1 MARTKKKP
9 KGLGDVIENITE
21 TTGIK
26 KVVKAIS
33 EATGVDCGCGDEK
46 SGRHKWLN
54 ELVPFGKRIIQC
66 ATDEQKAYLEA
77 LFSKKPTQ
85 LSFSQQRELT
95 AIYFHSYGINIEQSQ
110 CSDCWRSYLND
121 LKRLVE

>member
-26 KVVKAIS
+26 KVVKAI
-33 EATGVDCGCGDEK
+33 AGDDCGCEERK
-46 SGRHKWLN
+46 KKLN
-54 ELVPFGKRIIQC
+54 DLFPFGKRIIQC

-77 LFSKKPTQ
+77 LFSKEPTQ